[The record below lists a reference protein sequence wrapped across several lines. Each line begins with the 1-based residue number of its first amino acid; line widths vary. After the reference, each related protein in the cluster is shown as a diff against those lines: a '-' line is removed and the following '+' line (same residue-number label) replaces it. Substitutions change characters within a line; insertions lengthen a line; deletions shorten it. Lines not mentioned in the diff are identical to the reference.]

1 MAATKSS
8 PFASLVDTY
17 LKRIAHASQ
26 APGAS
31 PELSLRPAL
40 ADLLQKALELQKK
53 HRHFHLSHEALSDS
67 ADDTGKK
74 IGRPDFIL
82 FTEQP
87 VKAPVGYCEAES
99 IDADLR
105 SLKGHALHQNNRYKQ
120 NLDNFLLTNHLA
132 FELYI
137 GGQRVLHARL
147 PDPRELITPDLA
159 EVNQLE
165 HLLDRFFTAST
176 ESTLAPLKSP
186 RDLAEALAR
195 RTRQLHFAVQQALT
209 SGSKYLLSLKSAFE
223 RVLLP
228 QLKDEDFADLYAQTV
243 AYGLFAARCAIQ
255 KDARTKPKPFD
266 RQHAVE
272 YIPKS
277 NPFLRELFDHVS
289 SHKIEDAIRWITD
302 DIARLLDA
310 APYVSIRPQSR
321 TLTRREDPVIHFY
334 ETFLAAYDPKMR
346 EKRGVYYTP
355 EPAVTY
361 IVRSIDELLKSRL
374 GRPQGLADPTVK
386 ILDPATG
393 TGTFL
398 AQTVLHI
405 YEQFE
410 KANNAGAFDSDYIS
424 KKLVPRLF
432 GFELLVAPYTVAH
445 LKLNLLLR
453 DLCPDY
459 DPDRRLEVYLT
470 NALEPPKEEA
480 ELPLS
485 EFISEEN
492 NHAANIKGQEN
503 ILVVLGNPPYSGHSA
518 NKGKAIKALLHG
530 KAPIPPTPEQKA
542 AKFTEPDYFKCDGKP
557 LGERNPKWLNDDY
570 VKFIRFAQ
578 WRIDRTGEGILGF
591 ITNHG
596 YLDNPTFRGMRQALM
611 RSFSEIHVLDLHGN
625 DRKKEVDPATGEK
638 DENVFDIQQGVAILL
653 AIKKKDH
660 TGPCQVFHADLYGKR
675 ATRDSR
681 KQNAP
686 ISGGKYHWLWE
697 HALTNTK
704 WVNITARADQ
714 QPMHFFFDQNQS
726 GWQHYDAFVSI
737 REMFSISSVGIA
749 TGRDRLT
756 IHFNQSE
763 LAETTSRF
771 LSLDPETARVNFKLG
786 KDARDW
792 KVHLAQKDLLQTGSA
807 APKEMRVYYRPFD
820 NRWTTYTGASRGFHC
835 MPRGKFFHHMLAGP
849 NLLLLTSR
857 LTKGEEFAHAQTTTS
872 IFEVISMSPK
882 TSNNAFGFPLY
893 LYPTE
898 GETDFAAHPLTGRRP
913 NLSDAFLADLAR
925 SLKKKRV
932 LKPERALELTTSSH
946 VQYIGMLEGFSPEE
960 IFHYLYA
967 VLHSPEYRS
976 RYAEFL
982 KMDFPRL
989 PLPGSVSLFSH
1000 LALHGARLT
1009 ALHLLNTAAAP
1020 DLLEIRHGFP
1030 VSGSSRVEAKFPK
1043 FIPLAD
1049 TGTGRVHINET
1060 QYFDAVPETVWN
1072 HKIGGYQVAEKW
1084 LKDRRDR
1091 TLTADDRTHYQRTL
1105 IALAGTQQEMEL
1117 IDATIQKHGGW
1128 PGAFSSGTAV
1138 PSPAEEQPL

>member
-1 MAATKSS
+1 MATPKAA
-8 PFASLVDTY
+8 PFASLVETY
-17 LKRIAHASQ
+17 LKRIAHAAQ

-40 ADLLQKALELQKK
+40 AELLHKTLEIQKK
-53 HRHFHLSHEALSDS
+53 QRDFHLAHEAVSDDE
-67 ADDTGKK
+67 DDAGKK

-82 FTEQP
+82 FTNKP
-87 VKAPVGYCEAES
+87 VTAPVGYCEAES

-105 SLKGHALHQNNRYKQ
+105 SLKGHALHQNSRYKS
-120 NLDNFLLTNHLA
+120 NLDNFLLTNHLS
-132 FELYI
+132 FELYV
-137 GGQRVLHARL
+137 GGQRVLHASL

-159 EVNQLE
+159 EINQLE
-165 HLLDRFFTAST
+165 ILLERFFSATHEGT
-176 ESTLAPLKSP
+176 IAPLKTP

-195 RTRQLHFAVQQALT
+195 RTRQLHFAVEQSLA
-209 SGSKYLLSLKSAFE
+209 SGSKYLRTLKEAFE

-228 QLKDEDFADLYAQTV
+228 QLSDEQFSDLYAQTV

-255 KDARTKPKPFD
+255 KNEHTKPKPFD

-289 SHKIEDAIRWITD
+289 SHKIEDALKWITD

-310 APYVSIRPQSR
+310 APYVSIRPKSR

-334 ETFLAAYDPKMR
+334 ETFLKAYDPRMR
-346 EKRGVYYTP
+346 EMRGVYYTP

-374 GRPQGLADPTVK
+374 GRAQGLADPSVK

-398 AQTVLHI
+398 AQTILHI
-405 YEQFE
+405 HDSFE
-410 KANNAGAFDSDYIS
+410 KANNAGAFDANYIET
-424 KKLVPRLF
+424 KLVPRLF

-459 DPDRRLEVYLT
+459 DPNRRLEVYLT
-470 NALEPPKEEA
+470 NSLEPPKA
-480 ELPLS
+480 YPELPLS

-518 NKGKAIKALLHG
+518 NKGKDIANLLHG
-530 KAPIPPTPEQKA
+530 IDPLEPKK
-542 AKFTEPDYFKCDGKP
+542 KGVPDYFKCDGKP

-611 RSFSEIHVLDLHGN
+611 QSFSEILVLDLHGN

-653 AIKKKDH
+653 AIKKKGH
-660 TGPCQVFHADLYGKR
+660 TGPCQVFHADLFGKR
-675 ATRDSR
+675 AVRDSR
-681 KQNAP
+681 KHDAP
-686 ISGGKYHWLWE
+686 IIDGKYHWLWE
-697 HALTNTK
+697 HSSEDTHWQEVQPSKPHYLWGGGSIENQDEYEKGVSVLTLFGSGDHDKSRGKSFGLGMCTHNDELLVAFDPSVMRERVAL
-704 WVNITARADQ
+704 
-714 QPMHFFFDQNQS
+714 
-726 GWQHYDAFVSI
+726 
-737 REMFSISSVGIA
+737 
-749 TGRDRLT
+749 
-756 IHFNQSE
+756 
-763 LAETTSRF
+763 LANTTSTDDEVRK
-771 LSLDPETARVNFKLG
+771 KLG
-786 KDARDW
+786 IQDSPYWNTQHERQVVRSSEW
-792 KVHLAQKDLLQTGSA
+792 ESNIL
-807 APKEMRVYYRPFD
+807 PVYYRPFD
-820 NRWTTYTGASRGFHC
+820 WRTIYFEPDLMEIGRGGASRHVMKHVKRC
-835 MPRGKFFHHMLAGP
+835 PL
-849 NLLLLTSR
+849 NLLLSR
-857 LTKGEEFAHAQTTTS
+857 GFEIEEFQHVLVSDALVVHHAATRK
-872 IFEVISMSPK
+872 EG
-882 TSNNAFGFPLY
+882 NYAFPLY
-893 LYPTE
+893 LYPAD
-898 GETDFAAHPLTGRRP
+898 GETDLEAHPATGRRP
-913 NLSDAFLADLAR
+913 NFSEAFLETFAR
-925 SLKKKRV
+925 SLKTKRILQPDIALSLSKEGHIQYV
-932 LKPERALELTTSSH
+932 GLPKGITPEA
-946 VQYIGMLEGFSPEE
+946 
-960 IFHYLYA
+960 IFYYLYA
-967 VLHSPEYRS
+967 VLHSPGYRT

-989 PLPGSVSLFSH
+989 PMPGSETLFQ
-1000 LALHGARLT
+1000 ALSKHGERLC
-1009 ALHLLNTAAAP
+1009 ALHLLDTTAAP
-1020 DLLEIRHGFP
+1020 DLTQVRHGFP
-1030 VSGSSRVEAKFPK
+1030 ISGSSRVEPRFPK
-1043 FIPLAD
+1043 FVRAD
-1049 TGTGRVHINET
+1049 ESDTGRVYINDK
-1060 QYFDAVPETVWN
+1060 QYFDAVPESVWE

-1091 TLTADDRTHYQRTL
+1091 ALSADDRTHYQRTL
-1105 IALAGTQQEMEL
+1105 IALAETQKEMGLIEGT
-1117 IDATIQKHGGW
+1117 ITKFGGW
-1128 PGAFSSGTAV
+1128 PSAFA
-1138 PSPAEEQPL
+1138 PAD

>member
-1 MAATKSS
+1 MPPPKSS
-8 PFASLVDTY
+8 PFSVLVDTY
-17 LKRIAHASQ
+17 LKRIAHAAA

-40 ADLLQKALELQKK
+40 DDLLQKALELQKK
-53 HRHFHLSHEALSDS
+53 HKHFHLSHEALSDS
-67 ADDTGKK
+67 ADDSGKK

-105 SLKGHALHQNNRYKQ
+105 SLKGHALHQNTRYKQ
-120 NLDNFLLTNHLA
+120 NLDNFLLTNHLS
-132 FELYI
+132 FELYV
-137 GGQRVLHARL
+137 GGHRILHAKL
-147 PDPRELITPDLA
+147 PDPRELIAPDLA
-159 EVNQLE
+159 EINQLE
-165 HLLDRFFTAST
+165 HLLDRFFTASY
-176 ESTLAPLKSP
+176 ESTLAPLKNP

-195 RTRQLHFAVQQALT
+195 RTRQLHFAVEQALT
-209 SGSKYLLSLKSAFE
+209 SGSKYLKSLKDAFE

-228 QLKDEDFADLYAQTV
+228 QLKDADFADLYAQTV
-243 AYGLFAARCAIQ
+243 AYGLFAARCAVQ
-255 KDARTKPKPFD
+255 KNDHSKPRPFD

-310 APYVSIRPQSR
+310 APYVSIRPKSR

-334 ETFLAAYDPKMR
+334 ETFLAAYNPKMR

-355 EPAVTY
+355 EPAVNY
-361 IVRSIDELLKSRL
+361 IVRSIDELLKTRL

-398 AQTVLHI
+398 AQTILHI
-405 YEQFE
+405 YESFE

-459 DPDRRLEVYLT
+459 DPDKRLEVYLT

-518 NKGKAIKALLHG
+518 NQGKAIKDLLHG
-530 KAPIPPTPEQKA
+530 KAPIPATKDQKA
-542 AKFTEPDYFKCDGKP
+542 AKFSEPDYFKCDGKP

-578 WRIDRTGEGILGF
+578 WRIDRTGEGILAF

-611 RSFSEIHVLDLHGN
+611 HSFSEIHVLDLHGN
-625 DRKKEVDPATGEK
+625 DRKKEVDPTTGEK
-638 DENVFDIQQGVAILL
+638 DENIFDIQQGVAILL

-675 ATRDSR
+675 AIQDSR

-697 HALTNTK
+697 HDSTTTTWKKLTPDTPDYNFFAYASNQSSHWKSWTGTQSVFK
-704 WVNITARADQ
+704 LKSAGVVTARDHFCLAFSPTEITARIRKFLATEDEVARST
-714 QPMHFFFDQNQS
+714 FD
-726 GWQHYDAFVSI
+726 
-737 REMFSISSVGIA
+737 
-749 TGRDRLT
+749 
-756 IHFNQSE
+756 
-763 LAETTSRF
+763 
-771 LSLDPETARVNFKLG
+771 LG
-786 KDARDW
+786 PDARDW
-792 KVHLAQKDLLQTGSA
+792 KVRFAREDITNYPNWEDAIHPLN
-807 APKEMRVYYRPFD
+807 YRPFD
-820 NRWTTYTGASRGFHC
+820 TRYTCFTGNTRGFIC
-835 MPRGKFFHHMLAGP
+835 MPRFEVTRHLIVGP
-849 NLLLLTSR
+849 NLSLIAARQAKDDWGT
-857 LTKGEEFAHAQTTTS
+857 F
-872 IFEVISMSPK
+872 ISPSPIGHK
-882 TSNNAFGFPLY
+882 ACVGYDINSCFPLY
-893 LYPTE
+893 LYPAE
-898 GETDFAAHPLTGRRP
+898 GETDFETHPQTGRRP

-932 LKPERALELTTSSH
+932 LKPDRAAELTQGNH
-946 VQYIGMLEGFSPEE
+946 VQYVGLPEGITPEE

-967 VLHSPEYRS
+967 ILHSPEYRT

-989 PLPGSVSLFSH
+989 PLPGTPALFA
-1000 LALHGARLT
+1000 ALSTHGARLT
-1009 ALHLLNTAAAP
+1009 ALHLLDTNTAP
-1020 DLLEIRHGFP
+1020 DLDQIRHGFP
-1030 VSGSSRVEAKFPK
+1030 VPGPSIVAPKFPK
-1043 FIPLAD
+1043 YIPITN
-1049 TGTGRVHINET
+1049 TGTGRIHINET
-1060 QYFDAVPETVWN
+1060 QYFDAVPETTWN

-1091 TLTADDRTHYQRTL
+1091 TLTSDDRTHYQRTL
-1105 IALAGTQQEMEL
+1105 IALAETQKEMAL
-1117 IDATIQKHGGW
+1117 IDSTIATHGGW
-1128 PGAFSSGTAV
+1128 PHAFTA
-1138 PSPAEEQPL
+1138 PA

>member
-1 MAATKSS
+1 MAVTKST
-8 PFASLVDTY
+8 PFATLVETY
-17 LKRIAHASQ
+17 LKRIAQAAA

-40 ADLLQKALELQKK
+40 AELLQKALELQKK
-53 HRHFHLSHEALSDS
+53 HKSFHLAHEALSSS
-67 ADDTGKK
+67 ADDTGKNM
-74 IGRPDFIL
+74 GRPDFIL
-82 FTEQP
+82 FTELP

-105 SLKGHALHQNNRYKQ
+105 SLKGHALHQNTRYKQ
-120 NLDNFLLTNHLA
+120 NLDNFLLTNHLS

-137 GGQRVLHARL
+137 GGQRILHARL

-159 EVNQLE
+159 EINQLE
-165 HLLDRFFTAST
+165 HLLDRFFTASY
-176 ESTLAPLKSP
+176 EATLAPLKTP

-195 RTRQLHFAVQQALT
+195 RTRQLHFAVEQALAT
-209 SGSKYLLSLKSAFE
+209 GSKYLKSLKDAFE

-228 QLKDEDFADLYAQTV
+228 QLKDADFADLYAQTV
-243 AYGLFAARCAIQ
+243 AYGLFAARCAVQ
-255 KDARTKPKPFD
+255 KNDQSKPKPFD

-289 SHKIEDAIRWITD
+289 SHKIEEAIRWITD

-310 APYVSIRPQSR
+310 APYVSIRPKSR

-355 EPAVTY
+355 EPAVNY

-374 GRPQGLADPTVK
+374 GRPEGLADPGVK

-398 AQTVLHI
+398 AQTILHI
-405 YEQFE
+405 YESFE
-410 KANNAGAFDSDYIS
+410 KANNAGAFDADYIE

-459 DPDRRLEVYLT
+459 DPNRRLEVYLT
-470 NALEPPKEEA
+470 NSLEPPKA
-480 ELPLS
+480 YPELPLS

-518 NKGKAIKALLHG
+518 NKGKDIINLLHG
-530 KAPIPPTPEQKA
+530 IDPLEPKK
-542 AKFTEPDYFKCDGKP
+542 KGVPDYFKCDGKP

-596 YLDNPTFRGMRQALM
+596 YLDNLTFRGMRQALM
-611 RSFSEIHVLDLHGN
+611 QSFSEIHILDLHGN

-660 TGPCQVFHADLYGKR
+660 TGPCKVFHANLYGKR
-675 ATRDSR
+675 AIRDSR
-681 KQNAP
+681 KQDAP

-697 HALTNTK
+697 HDTVNTDWKILQPVGPKYYFVEESSNTDGFQSWPQINEIFGDGNVGVITKRDALTIDISRD
-704 WVNITARADQ
+704 VLFDRVVRFEAMQPERAR
-714 QPMHFFFDQNQS
+714 
-726 GWQHYDAFVSI
+726 
-737 REMFSISSVGIA
+737 E
-749 TGRDRLT
+749 
-756 IHFNQSE
+756 E
-763 LAETTSRF
+763 
-771 LSLDPETARVNFKLG
+771 FKLPA
-786 KDARDW
+786 DVRDW
-792 KVHLAQKDLLQTGSA
+792 SVQRAQADLRKAKVLKQWIEPLQ
-807 APKEMRVYYRPFD
+807 YRPFD
-820 NRWTTYTGASRGFHC
+820 RRFYYNTRISRGFIGWPFEQIWKHFREGQNVALC
-835 MPRGKFFHHMLAGP
+835 IARRVETASFSHVFCSDIAIQHH
-849 NLLLLTSR
+849 TVS
-857 LTKGEEFAHAQTTTS
+857 TK
-872 IFEVISMSPK
+872 EV
-882 TSNNAFGFPLY
+882 NYAFPLY
-893 LYPTE
+893 LYPAG
-898 GETDFAAHPLTGRRP
+898 GETDFDAHPQTGRRP
-913 NLSDAFLADLAR
+913 NFSDAFLADLAR
-925 SLKKKRV
+925 SMGKKRV
-932 LKPERALELTTSSH
+932 LSPERALELSQGSH
-946 VQYIGMLEGFSPEE
+946 VQYTGMLEGFSPEE
-960 IFHYLYA
+960 IFQYLYA

-1000 LALHGARLT
+1000 LAHHGERLT
-1009 ALHLLNTAAAP
+1009 ALHLLDTTVAP
-1020 DLLEIRHGFP
+1020 DLLEMRHGFP

-1043 FIPLAD
+1043 FLPVAD
-1049 TGTGRVHINET
+1049 TGTGRVYINDA
-1060 QYFDAVPETVWN
+1060 QYFDAVPETVWT

-1091 TLTADDRTHYQRTL
+1091 ALTSDDRNHYQRTL
-1105 IALAGTQQEMEL
+1105 IALAETQQEMER
-1117 IDATIQKHGGW
+1117 IDTTINAHGGW
-1128 PGAFSSGTAV
+1128 PRAFHA
-1138 PSPAEEQPL
+1138 PAETAPESK